1 MRHNIEHWP
10 LYLKRPQPE
19 ISLLFIVHPS
29 KKYRSQIKS
38 RLKSGVQKS
47 EIQTLCKSSTSLYI
61 TMFYSSTY
69 PEVQYCSSSLQKNPS
84 LRQCI
89 KVQCIVH

>member
-47 EIQTLCKSSTSLYI
+47 DIQTLCKSSTSLYI
-61 TMFYSSTY
+61 TMFYISTY
-69 PEVQYCSSSLQKNPS
+69 PEVQ
-84 LRQCI
+84 
-89 KVQCIVH
+89 